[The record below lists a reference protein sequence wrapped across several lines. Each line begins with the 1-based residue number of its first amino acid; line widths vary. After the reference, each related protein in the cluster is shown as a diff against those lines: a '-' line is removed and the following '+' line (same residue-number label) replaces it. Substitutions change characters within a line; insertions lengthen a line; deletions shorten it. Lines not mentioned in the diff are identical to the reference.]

1 MLSALPTTFAAAA
14 DAVDSTSGWLESHTT
29 ALITSG
35 VIIIVAI
42 ILNWVLRRVIR
53 HGVDGLTKVR
63 TARRERAQLSGA
75 GAELGQGEAE
85 RLQVKAIQGERAEQR
100 ARTLGALLRYATT
113 IVIAAIALLMVLSE
127 LGVDIAPLIAGAG
140 VVGIALGF
148 GAQSL
153 VKDFLSGMF
162 MLMEDQ
168 YGVGDII
175 DVGEAS
181 GTVEQVT
188 LRVTMLRDV
197 EGTVWYVPNGEIR
210 RVGNLSQLW
219 SRIVLDVEVAYA
231 TDIEAASA
239 VIIGVAE
246 EEWRQQRPG
255 ATIIERPELWGLER
269 FDPSAIVIRLAVKT
283 RPGEQWAAARALRAS
298 LKAAFDEAG
307 IVIPFPQQ
315 TVWLQGP
322 SGEPASGAGLGDAP
336 APDDG

>member
-1 MLSALPTTFAAAA
+1 MLSALRITFAAT
-14 DAVDSTSGWLESHTT
+14 DAVNSTSGWLESHAN

-42 ILNWVLRRVIR
+42 ILNLVLRRVIR

-63 TARRERAQLSGA
+63 TVRRERAQLSGA
-75 GAELGQGEAE
+75 EAELGQGEAE
-85 RLQVKAIQGERAEQR
+85 RIQVKAIQGERAEQR
-100 ARTLGALLRYATT
+100 ARTLGSLLRYAIT
-113 IVIAAIALLMVLSE
+113 IIIATIALLMVLSE
-127 LGVDIAPLIAGAG
+127 LGIDIAPLIAGAG
-140 VVGIALGF
+140 VVGVALGF

-188 LRVTMLRDV
+188 LRVTTLRDV

-219 SRIVLDVEVAYA
+219 SRIVLDVEVAYD
-231 TDIEAASA
+231 TDIETASA

-246 EEWRQQRPG
+246 EEWRRQRPG

-269 FDPSAIVIRLAVKT
+269 FGPSAIVIRLAVKT
-283 RPGEQWAAARALRAS
+283 RPGEQWAAARALRAR

-315 TVWLQGP
+315 TVWVHGP
-322 SGEPASGAGLGDAP
+322 SGEPAPGAGPGDAP